1 MHAPTDRLAFAP
13 PATPGLL
20 RSVAL
25 AVLAHT
31 LLVAA
36 LTWGVSWKHDA
47 QIVAVEAELW
57 AAVPVQAAPPLVEE
71 PPPPPPL
78 PAPPVP
84 EPVKVEP
91 LVSNADIALAREKE
105 RKAKEKL
112 LKEKLDKEKRDKE
125 KLAQEKKAAEEKKQK
140 ELAAQKAAQKA
151 DQLKAQQETK
161 LADKRRQENI
171 QRMTGLAGASGG
183 PSATGTALKSAG
195 PSASYAGRIVARIK
209 PNIVFTEEL
218 VGNPTADV
226 EVRTSPDGTIVGRK
240 LLKSSGNKAW
250 DEAVLKAIDK
260 TEVLP
265 RDVDGQVPSS
275 LTITFRPKD

>member
-1 MHAPTDRLAFAP
+1 MHAATNRLEFAP

-36 LTWGVSWKHDA
+36 LTWGVSWKHDT

-57 AAVPVQAAPPLVEE
+57 ASVPVQAAPPLVEE
-71 PPPPPPL
+71 PPPPPT
-78 PAPPVP
+78 PPVP
-84 EPVKVEP
+84 EPAKAEP
-91 LVSNADIALAREKE
+91 IVSNADIALAREKE

-112 LKEKLDKEKRDKE
+112 LKEKLEKEKRDKE
-125 KLAQEKKAAEEKKQK
+125 KLAQEKKAADEKKQK
-140 ELAAQKAAQKA
+140 ELAAQKAE
-151 DQLKAQQETK
+151 QLKAQQETK

>member
-1 MHAPTDRLAFAP
+1 MFETF
-13 PATPGLL
+13 
-20 RSVAL
+20 
-25 AVLAHT
+25 
-31 LLVAA
+31 
-36 LTWGVSWKHDA
+36 
-47 QIVAVEAELW
+47 
-57 AAVPVQAAPPLVEE
+57 
-71 PPPPPPL
+71 
-78 PAPPVP
+78 
-84 EPVKVEP
+84 
-91 LVSNADIALAREKE
+91 
-105 RKAKEKL
+105 
-112 LKEKLDKEKRDKE
+112 
-125 KLAQEKKAAEEKKQK
+125 
-140 ELAAQKAAQKA
+140 AAQKIE
-151 DQLKAQQETK
+151 QLKAQQETK

>member
-1 MHAPTDRLAFAP
+1 MHAATNRLEFAP

-25 AVLAHT
+25 AVLAHS

-57 AAVPVQAAPPLVEE
+57 STVQEQAAPPLAAE
-71 PPPPPPL
+71 PPP

-84 EPVKVEP
+84 VPVPEPEPAKIAP
-91 LVSNADIALAREKE
+91 LVSNADIALEREKE
-105 RKAKEKL
+105 HKAKEKL
-112 LKEKLDKEKRDKE
+112 LKEKLEKEKRDKE
-125 KLAQEKKAAEEKKQK
+125 KLALEKKAAGEKKQK
-140 ELAAQKAAQKA
+140 ELEAQKKE
-151 DQLKAQQETK
+151 QLKTQQEAK
-161 LADKRRQENI
+161 LTEKRRQENI
-171 QRMTGLAGASGG
+171 QRMTGLAGATGS
-183 PSATGTALKSAG
+183 PSATGTALKSTG
-195 PSASYAGRIVARIK
+195 PSASYAGRIIARVK
-209 PNIVFTEEL
+209 PNIVFTDDISANLAAE
-218 VGNPTADV
+218 V
-226 EVRTSPDGTIVGRK
+226 EVRTSPDGTIVSRK

-265 RDVDGQVPSS
+265 RDTDGQVPSA
-275 LTITFRPKD
+275 LVITFKPRD

>member
-1 MHAPTDRLAFAP
+1 MHAAADRLEFAP

-36 LTWGVSWKHDA
+36 LTWGVRWKHDDRV
-47 QIVAVEAELW
+47 VAVEAELW
-57 AAVPVQAAPPLVEE
+57 ASVPVQAAPPLVEE
-71 PPPPPPL
+71 PPPPL
-78 PAPPVP
+78 VAPVP
-84 EPVKVEP
+84 VPVKAAP
-91 LVSNADIALAREKE
+91 LVSNADIALEREKE
-105 RKAKEKL
+105 LKAKEKL
-112 LKEKLDKEKRDKE
+112 LKEKLDKEQRDKD
-125 KLAQEKKAAEEKKQK
+125 KLALEKKAADEKKQK
-140 ELAAQKAAQKA
+140 ELTAQKAE
-151 DQLKAQQETK
+151 QLKAQQETK
-161 LADKRRQENI
+161 LAEKRRQENI

-183 PSATGTALKSAG
+183 PSAIGTALKSAG
-195 PSASYAGRIVARIK
+195 PSASYTGRIVARIK

-218 VGNPTADV
+218 VGNPIADV

-265 RDVDGQVPSS
+265 RDIDGQVPTP
-275 LTITFRPKD
+275 LTIGFRPRD

>member
-1 MHAPTDRLAFAP
+1 MHAATNRLEFAP

-36 LTWGVSWKHDA
+36 LTWGVRWKHDDRV
-47 QIVAVEAELW
+47 VAVEAELW
-57 AAVPVQAAPPLVEE
+57 ASVPVQAAPPLVEE
-71 PPPPPPL
+71 PPPPPTP
-78 PAPPVP
+78 PAP
-84 EPVKVEP
+84 EPAKAEP
-91 LVSNADIALAREKE
+91 IVSNADIALAREKE
-105 RKAKEKL
+105 RKDKEKL
-112 LKEKLDKEKRDKE
+112 LKEKLEKEKRDKE
-125 KLAQEKKAAEEKKQK
+125 KLALEKKAAEEKKQK
-140 ELAAQKAAQKA
+140 ELAAQKAE
-151 DQLKAQQETK
+151 QLKAQQETK

-195 PSASYAGRIVARIK
+195 PSASYAGRIIARIK

-218 VGNPTADV
+218 AGNPTADV
-226 EVRTSPDGTIVGRK
+226 EVRTSPDGTIVGRR

-265 RDVDGQVPSS
+265 RDVDGQVPST
-275 LTITFRPKD
+275 LVIGFRPRD